1 MSSDRLIQS
10 DNSQTNS
17 LMEWNKASQVNEKEI
32 GYKKYKFDS
41 LTTSQFWA
49 YCMGHMLNDLSAA
62 CWFNYLLFY
71 LKRIIQVDFGSY
83 AMLSGQVADAL
94 ATPLVGYYSD
104 RTKTSIGKRIPWY
117 IGGYFVII
125 FSFLPVWN
133 GNLILDWMNVKDNTV
148 VQAIYYT
155 VFPAI
160 FNFGW
165 ASLQISHMSLVPSL
179 TCSRSRRDK
188 LNSIR
193 NTFQFIAVLIVYVT
207 ALIFF
212 QLANSTDG
220 TDSAQAFQYLSLICV
235 TIGTATSVYFII
247 QINEPKLTSD
257 CTKYARI
264 LLRILKD
271 RQNGLSNP
279 TKVAQDQKIA
289 KNQVQDEQ
297 KNTLSSDDLQ
307 KSTSESQID
316 GSGNVKLTDVEFT
329 DDEGEGLH
337 KQKANRG
344 SMSEDVHD
352 WKEWFKQM
360 AFYRF
365 GMVYMFFRL
374 YCNVSS
380 TMISFYIASVLKFTD
395 PDSEEVKVPIQ
406 VALIPLSLYIMSV
419 LTSASLS
426 KFYQVLGKKVTL
438 TVGTILCLLSSSTL
452 IFLNEKNSYFM
463 YAVSPFI
470 GIAQAITLNTG
481 ITLIS
486 DVIGLKGSSGAFVFG
501 AYSFLDKI
509 SSGIALF
516 FCSYGSVLDD
526 ENLVRWL
533 TVLVPSISCFAGCL
547 LVVTAPTKK
556 SEENVETQK
565 NDERRTKSL
574 VDELAT

>member
-17 LMEWNKASQVNEKEI
+17 QMDQNKTSKIKENEV

-41 LTTSQFWA
+41 LTKSQFWA

-133 GNLILDWMNVKDNTV
+133 GNLLLDWMGVNDNTI

-155 VFPAI
+155 VFPAV

-193 NTFQFIAVLIVYVT
+193 NTFQFIAVLIVYAT

-212 QLANSTDG
+212 SLANSAEG
-220 TDSAQAFQYLSLICV
+220 SDSAQAFQYLSLICV
-235 TIGTATSVYFII
+235 AIGTATSVFFII

-271 RQNGLSNP
+271 RQNGSSNQ
-279 TKVAQDQKIA
+279 KNKSQEQKITR
-289 KNQVQDEQ
+289 NQVQDEQ
-297 KNTLSSDDLQ
+297 KQTLSSDDLQ

-316 GSGNVKLTDVEFT
+316 GLGNVKLTDVEFT
-329 DDEGEGLH
+329 DDEGEGLN

-352 WKEWFKQM
+352 WKEWFTQM

-395 PDSEEVKVPIQ
+395 PNDEEVKVPIQ

-426 KFYQVLGKKVTL
+426 KFYQLLGKKVTL
-438 TVGTILCLLSSSTL
+438 TIGTILCLLSSSVL
-452 IFLNEKNSYFM
+452 IFLNEDNSYFM
-463 YAVSPFI
+463 YIVSPFI

-526 ENLVRWL
+526 QNLVRWL

-547 LVVTAPTKK
+547 LVVTAPTKQQD
-556 SEENVETQK
+556 ENLEIQK
-565 NDERRTKSL
+565 KDDKRTKSL

>member
-10 DNSQTNS
+10 DNSQTSS
-17 LMEWNKASQVNEKEI
+17 LMDWNKPSKINEKEI

-41 LTTSQFWA
+41 LTKSQFWA

-133 GNLILDWMNVKDNTV
+133 GNLLLDWMGVQDNVV

-155 VFPAI
+155 VFPAV

-212 QLANSTDG
+212 QLANSTEG

-235 TIGTATSVYFII
+235 AIGTATSVFFIV

-257 CTKYARI
+257 CTKYAKN

-271 RQNGLSNP
+271 RQNGTSNQ
-279 TKVAQDQKIA
+279 KNIAQDQKIL

-297 KNTLSSDDLQ
+297 KQTLSSDDIQ
-307 KSTSESQID
+307 KSTSESQIE
-316 GSGNVKLTDVEFT
+316 GLGNVKLTDVEFT

-352 WKEWFKQM
+352 WKEWFNQM

-395 PDSEEVKVPIQ
+395 PDSEDVKVPIQ

-426 KFYQVLGKKVTL
+426 KFYQLLGKKITL
-438 TVGTILCLLSSSTL
+438 TIGTVLCLISSSIL
-452 IFLNEKNSYFM
+452 IFLNEDNSYIM
-463 YAVSPFI
+463 YVVSPFI

-533 TVLVPSISCFAGCL
+533 TVLVPSISCFVGCL

-556 SEENVETQK
+556 QDENLENQNRDDK
-565 NDERRTKSL
+565 RTKSL